1 MKIFREKTQQLTK
14 IFYFKLLGNV
24 YTYIIQLYHVDTLT
38 TADIR
43 HQTNNITKMSN
54 EQKKISHKTKHRV
67 INSVSFA
74 LC

>member
-24 YTYIIQLYHVDTLT
+24 YTYIILLYHVDTLT

-43 HQTNNITKMSN
+43 QTT
-54 EQKKISHKTKHRV
+54 
-67 INSVSFA
+67 
-74 LC
+74 

>member
-14 IFYFKLLGNV
+14 IFYFKL
-24 YTYIIQLYHVDTLT
+24 LYHVDTLT

-54 EQKKISHKTKHRV
+54 EQKKKYHTKQNIV
-67 INSVSFA
+67 
-74 LC
+74 